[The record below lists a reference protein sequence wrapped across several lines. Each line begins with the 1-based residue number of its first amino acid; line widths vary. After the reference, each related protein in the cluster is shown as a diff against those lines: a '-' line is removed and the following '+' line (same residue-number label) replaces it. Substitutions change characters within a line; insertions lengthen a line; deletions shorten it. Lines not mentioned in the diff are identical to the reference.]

1 MDRPH
6 GSARED
12 GLDAALLP
20 RGARAVTRA
29 LTDRIA
35 LANGWTGGQYSLFR
49 IVLGLYLAVHFANL
63 VPYGPELFSSQG
75 SLPDAQA
82 SPLAYA
88 FPNVLSFF
96 DPPSFVV
103 AFLLAAVAA
112 SVLLVLGYH
121 DRAAAVF
128 LWYVWAC
135 LFGRNP
141 LIGNPGLPYVG
152 FLLLA
157 HAFLPPAPYGSLAAR
172 GRRDPGGDWRLAPG
186 IFGVAWI
193 LMAVGYSYSGL
204 TKLVSPSWTD
214 GSALA
219 RVLDNPLARPGI
231 FREALFRLPDLLL
244 RLGTWGALL
253 LEILFAPLALIRRLR
268 PWLWLAL
275 LLLHLSLLLIV
286 GFADLSLGMVLLHF
300 FTFDP
305 GWVKAKPGGVE
316 RLFYDGTCALC
327 HGAVRFVLAEDPEGK
342 ALRFAPLDS
351 EAYRKVAPA
360 EALPDSL
367 VVVTSDG
374 RLLTR
379 SEGGLH
385 VLERLG
391 GLWRIVAALCRPVPR
406 PLRDAAYDLVA
417 RVRYRVFGRKEEA
430 CPLIPPALRG
440 RFDL

>member
-1 MDRPH
+1 
-6 GSARED
+6 
-12 GLDAALLP
+12 
-20 RGARAVTRA
+20 VTRA
-29 LTDRIA
+29 LTERLA
-35 LANGWTGGQYSLFR
+35 LANGWTGGQYSLVR
-49 IVLGLYLAVHFANL
+49 MALGLYLALHFANL
-63 VPYGPELFSSQG
+63 VPYGKELFSSEG
-75 SLPDAQA
+75 SLPDALA
-82 SPLAYA
+82 SPIAYA

-96 DPPSFVV
+96 DAPSFVV

-112 SVLLVLGYH
+112 SVLLVLGYR

-157 HAFLPPAPYGSLAAR
+157 HAFLPPAPYGSLVAR
-172 GRRDPGGDWRLAPG
+172 GRRDPGGDWRLSPG
-186 IFGVAWI
+186 IFGVAWT

-231 FREALFRLPDLLL
+231 FREALFLLPDTAL

-253 LEILFAPLALIRRLR
+253 LEILFAPLALVRRLR
-268 PWLWLAL
+268 PWLWLTL
-275 LLLHLSLLLIV
+275 LLLHLSLILIID
-286 GFADLSLGMVLLHF
+286 FADLSLGMVLLHF

-305 GWVKAKPGGVE
+305 AWVKAKTGGVE
-316 RLFYDGTCALC
+316 RLFYDGSCALC
-327 HGAVRFVLAEDPEGK
+327 HGAVRFVLAEDRDGK
-342 ALRFAPLDS
+342 AFRFAPLDS
-351 EAYRKVAPA
+351 EAFRKMAPP
-360 EALPDSL
+360 ETLPDSL
-367 VVVTSDG
+367 VVATSDG

-379 SEGGLH
+379 SEGVLH
-385 VLERLG
+385 ILERLG
-391 GLWRIVAALCRPVPR
+391 GLWRVVATICRPIPR
-406 PLRDAAYDLVA
+406 PLRDAAYDFVA
-417 RVRYRVFGRKEEA
+417 RVRYRVFGRKDEA
-430 CPLIPPALRG
+430 CPLIPPTLRG